1 MGQKTSR
8 MGSAT
13 AELEF
18 PGQGGWLD
26 GSVIGKAA
34 ALLCSGDAVP
44 SDAVE
49 PCQDLRDVL
58 IQGVAADEEA
68 NLNAALS
75 GLVDAYQLVT

>member
-1 MGQKTSR
+1 
-8 MGSAT
+8 MGSA
-13 AELEF
+13 AAANSQVPRSE
-18 PGQGGWLD
+18 QAVD

-58 IQGVAADEEA
+58 IQGVAAAEDA
-68 NLNAALS
+68 DLNAALS
-75 GLVDAYQLVT
+75 GLVDAYQLRP